1 MTMSTLAFS
10 IDLQGSYAYA
20 IKIRGSIFGNVHVK
34 HKKTKK
40 EGVNKV
46 NYHI

>member
-1 MTMSTLAFS
+1 MAMSPLAFS
-10 IDLQGSYAYA
+10 IDLQGSYA
-20 IKIRGSIFGNVHVK
+20 IKIRGSIFGNIHVK